1 MRIAKALGPCLPKPC
16 ASCWLPMPLSTLLA
30 AVAPKSSSK
39 LTTAVPAAK
48 PTTTPTPPADASMYG
63 LIALHPGP

>member
-1 MRIAKALGPCLPKPC
+1 MRIAKALGPCLRPPC

-30 AVAPKSSSK
+30 AVPPKSSSK
-39 LTTAVPAAK
+39 PTTAAPAAK